1 MKKIFAL
8 TMAAALMA
16 GLFAGCQRPQTES
29 AIVQESTVSVEVGVA
44 PETEATTQETVPET
58 TAEPETAA
66 EVPVG
71 PNLVPE
77 PTAKLLNASVE
88 RYYEIAQAK
97 DNRQIYEIT
106 VPKAVA
112 EGDFTALNE
121 SLARDFGI
129 EYDYIQGRRQEFMDT
144 FRAQGAEEFS
154 NHCAKAEGV
163 VCRADSSVF
172 SMRTAEL
179 WDNGGS
185 VELLM
190 NGYNYRTSD
199 GTLLTAADVFKDIDL
214 LKSVLQKTLSAEYPD
229 AGFFDL
235 ENDLKTYDASLL
247 PTAKNAASPI
257 FSFALTTDAAV
268 FWFNKYELAP
278 GASGNQT
285 VILPYRDYAHLINE
299 EFLLASRDY
308 VTPLEPD
315 VTNLISGREIK
326 VTEAWNESGAA
337 IDGVAVTV
345 DGKESTIPAFCSSQ
359 STYAVVKDG
368 KVWLYVFRD
377 CDDDEKY
384 ITVIDCNGE
393 AAAIG
398 EFEGGLS
405 KEWEQKTAE
414 APLADTSTAASV
426 TTIKQ
431 FTDPASF
438 VLSAGKN
445 GPAATYTVSETG
457 MPEKK

>member
-1 MKKIFAL
+1 MAAVL
-8 TMAAALMA
+8 AAAL
-16 GLFAGCQRPQTES
+16 LAGCQKPQTES
-29 AIVQESTVSVEVGVA
+29 AVVQESTVSVEVGAA
-44 PETEATTQETVPET
+44 PETEAEEPQTVPET
-58 TAEPETAA
+58 TTAPETTAA
-66 EVPVG
+66 VQVG

-77 PTAKLLNASVE
+77 PKATLLNASVE
-88 RYYEIAQAK
+88 RYYEVAQAK

-112 EGDFTALNE
+112 EGDYAALNE
-121 SLARDFGI
+121 SLVRDFGM

-144 FRAQGAEEFS
+144 FKAQAADEFS
-154 NHCAKAEGV
+154 NHCAKTEGV

-214 LKSVLQKTLSAEYPD
+214 LRNVLKTALSVEYPD

-235 ENDLKTYDASLL
+235 ENDLKTYNAALL
-247 PTAKNAASPI
+247 PTEKNASDPI
-257 FSFALTTDAAV
+257 FSFALTADAAV

-285 VILPYRDYAHLINE
+285 IILPYRDYAYLINE
-299 EFLLASRDY
+299 EFLVASKDY
-308 VTPLEPD
+308 ATPLEMD
-315 VTNLISGREIK
+315 VTNLISGHEIR
-326 VTEAWNESGAA
+326 VSESWNGSGAA
-337 IDGVAVTV
+337 LDGVKVV
-345 DGKESTIPAFCSSQ
+345 LDGKETMIPAFCSSQ
-359 STYAVVKDG
+359 STYAMVKDG

-377 CDDDEKY
+377 CDDDERY

-393 AAAIG
+393 AAVVG
-398 EFEGGLS
+398 EFEGGLATS
-405 KEWEQKTAE
+405 WEKATAE

-431 FTDPASF
+431 LTDPSSF
-438 VLSAGKN
+438 VLFAGKN
-445 GPAATYTVSETG
+445 GSAAAYTVSENG
-457 MPEKK
+457 MPVKK